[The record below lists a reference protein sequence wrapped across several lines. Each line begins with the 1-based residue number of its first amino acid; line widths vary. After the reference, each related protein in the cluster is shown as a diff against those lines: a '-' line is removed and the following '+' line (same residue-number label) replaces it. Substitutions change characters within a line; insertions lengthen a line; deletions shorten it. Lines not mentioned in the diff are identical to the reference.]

1 MRSKHVWLGRAAVL
15 GGWLLAACSSSS
27 SGSPANVAGDY
38 SVNVT
43 DANNGCDLQDWTQ
56 GSSATNIPLQI
67 TQSGS
72 SAQATVTGLTGTY
85 LQTVIGTNAF
95 SGPVAGE
102 TATLTAA
109 GTRSFTVAGCTF
121 TVNMT
126 AALAFSGDTVQGTN
140 TYSANTN
147 HSPDCGAIETCTS
160 VQNLSGSRPP
170 DGG

>member
-1 MRSKHVWLGRAAVL
+1 MRSVHGWGGRAAAL
-15 GGWLLAACSSSS
+15 GGWLLVSCSSSS

-38 SVNVT
+38 SVDVT
-43 DANNGCDLQDWTQ
+43 DANNGCNLQGWTQ
-56 GSSATNIPLQI
+56 GSSATDIPLQI
-67 TQSGS
+67 SQSGS
-72 SAQATVTGLTGTY
+72 SAQAQVTGLTGTY
-85 LQTVIGTNAF
+85 LETVIGTNDF
-95 SGPVAGE
+95 SGSVAGE

-109 GTRSFTVAGCTF
+109 GTRSFTVGGCTF

-126 AALAFSGDTVQGTN
+126 AALTFSGDTVQGTN
-140 TYSANTN
+140 TYAANTN